1 MPGNALKLRLNI
13 PANALF
19 VVSEKWDN
27 LDMET
32 LLKRLDQ
39 IGVEPAI
46 INAIRASGDME
57 RALILLMDDD
67 RHEYVD

>member
-19 VVSEKWDN
+19 VLSEKWDN
-27 LDMET
+27 LAMET
-32 LLKRLDQ
+32 LLKRLEQ
-39 IGVEPAI
+39 IGVKPAI
-46 INAIRASGDME
+46 VDAIRASGDME